1 MSISDLEVQKIID
14 NPTLSNNMILDK
26 VSALYMSEGYIVTL
40 RTNTQLQLIRKK
52 KFSLLWAVLWFL
64 LWGVGLIVYIFYY
77 ISKKDEQV
85 NITLDEEKVKNKSSI
100 QELTE
105 LSNLLKDGHLTQ
117 EEFEEQKKIILS

>member
-14 NPTLSNNMILDK
+14 NPTLSNNVILDK
-26 VSALYMSEGYIVTL
+26 VSALYMSEGYIVIL

-64 LWGVGLIVYIFYY
+64 LWGVGLLVYIFYY
-77 ISKKDEQV
+77 ISKKDEQI

-105 LSNLLKDGHLTQ
+105 LSSLLKDGHLTQ